1 MAIRA
6 SDIARM
12 EAKDLSRWAPKPKP
26 KERMAGEEIPE
37 GLDALIK
44 EIREEDGE
52 ASLELALQDAAVYLN
67 RQYGIED
74 QFIAAG
80 LTPAQARMVEALEEL
95 KGRGVPSAFI
105 HRPSRGVE
113 QRVHTRY
120 GVNPLTGQQEIVPF
134 TVGGAPLVTNLGRGV
149 DMNGHEKA
157 TEYVQEQAM
166 LLAGLPVTR
175 NNNTGN
181 AMAPDFRV
189 GNQLVDGE
197 IRFDTEGNNIPVQL
211 YTSITPSDSQ
221 GMNEF
226 EVRDAVKSLIS
237 KEMGKGANIFEAVDN
252 LSRNKEVRNHIRPG
266 RPFEGKLLKDKP
278 GERIDQLIMPT
289 LTKQEALANKNAR
302 DTIAIAPQSVRMV
315 NLDAVNDALMDMD
328 RNEMNR
334 RIQVRANKG
343 NNLDVP
349 RGRVYVRVD
358 QNAPGV
364 SYDLASRPGFE
375 HAAQLYA

>member
-1 MAIRA
+1 MPIDLADIQSAMASAKGGGLKRRA
-6 SDIARM
+6 
-12 EAKDLSRWAPKPKP
+12 PQ
-26 KERMAGEEIPE
+26 RMAGGDRVEELLAELKPMIE
-37 GLDALIK
+37 GERRLDAV
-44 EIREEDGE
+44 ED
-52 ASLELALQDAAVYLN
+52 DARVYLN

-74 QFIAAG
+74 QFMAAG
-80 LTPAQARMVEALEEL
+80 LNPKQARMVEALEEL
-95 KGRGVPSAFI
+95 GGRGVP
-105 HRPSRGVE
+105 RPARIRTPEGE
-113 QRVHTRY
+113 MRVHTKY

-134 TVGGAPLVTNLGRGV
+134 TANGAPLVTNLGRNV
-149 DMNGHEKA
+149 PMNGHEKA

-211 YTSITPSDSQ
+211 YTSITPSDTT

-226 EVRDAVKSLIS
+226 AVRDAVKSLITQ
-237 KEMGKGANIFEAVDN
+237 KMGQGNNIFSAVDE
-252 LSRNKEVRNHIRPG
+252 LSRERKVRNHMRSG
-266 RPFEGKLLKDKP
+266 APFDGKLLKDKP

-289 LTKQEALANKNAR
+289 LTKKEALANKAAR
-302 DTIAIAPQSVRMV
+302 DTIAIAPQNIRMV
-315 NLDAVNDALMDMD
+315 NLDSVNDALMDMD
-328 RNEMNR
+328 SAVMNDR
-334 RIQVRANKG
+334 MQVRANMG
-343 NNLDVP
+343 NNLNAP

-358 QNAPGV
+358 QNTPGV
-364 SYDLASRPGFE
+364 SYDLADRYP